1 VKNAEAARHSAVA
14 VELGC
19 GTTAE
24 SLLENGGNG
33 LRLEVSGRE
42 DTTLGVGL
50 VLLPANGSV
59 RTIGR
64 LHHSIFLTRKTE
76 NEHLSTKCHLPT
88 SYISLTRLLNGR
100 SQLGVN
106 TAVQYKIHNISD
118 LVPKEIS
125 IYYNMLHVS

>member
-42 DTTLGVGL
+42 DTTVGSWAC
-50 VLLPANGSV
+50 VAARERERPDD
-59 RTIGR
+59 RTPSPQ
-64 LHHSIFLTRKTE
+64 HFP
-76 NEHLSTKCHLPT
+76 N
-88 SYISLTRLLNGR
+88 
-100 SQLGVN
+100 
-106 TAVQYKIHNISD
+106 
-118 LVPKEIS
+118 
-125 IYYNMLHVS
+125 